1 MREFWNAAT
10 EGPGIQTL
18 YPLELSM
25 DKRSD
30 DIALRLGDHNTME
43 TEPSERVRRKS
54 LVHLLM
60 PDTRRITVTM
70 PSMIGNSKSNI

>member
-1 MREFWNAAT
+1 
-10 EGPGIQTL
+10 
-18 YPLELSM
+18 M
-25 DKRSD
+25 DKRSEE
-30 DIALRLGDHNTME
+30 IALRLGDHNTME